1 MKKIF
6 FILIPLILF
15 ILLPANN
22 QIKQNR
28 KTNIQHLEAKISYAN
43 SKDKTYTWS
52 QALENNLVLGG
63 CTIRF
68 DLSYVGMTTY
78 DSNYCSLYFDTQVEG
93 YDFVIDIQATN
104 YPIYTFTNRYEENIF
119 ATQDA
124 LYTGYVEYL
133 FPEDITYISHYEFTK
148 TSMGEGLSDDEVID
162 NLVTFVEPYVI
173 PTIEITYEV
182 LPKEANNKSVELDLR
197 WNSSEV
203 NDDISNY
210 LAISHNE
217 TTCTILITNH
227 QKANNQVILRITSI
241 DNKEVYKDVT
251 IDFEQ
256 EFLGFSSTK
265 VSLSKDL
272 LLEENEAIISEEEI
286 KNAILEKSNGFLGTI
301 PIESK
306 EISNFNLSVTST
318 FIYLDG
324 SSSAYIKNNTT
335 YKNAYAGARTN
346 NNYSIGF
353 VDDIVEN
360 YFPKLSTFQAKRI
373 KDSTSL
379 AFSSICTANFIYYGQ
394 EFSFTVN
401 LKETIKSSYLIDSLS
416 LDVENISSNKNSIIF

>member
-43 SKDKTYTWS
+43 NKDKTYTWS

-124 LYTGYVEYL
+124 SYTGYVEYL

-217 TTCTILITNH
+217 TTCTIIITNH
-227 QKANNQVILRITSI
+227 QKANNQNILYIQI
-241 DNKEVYKDVT
+241 LEK
-251 IDFEQ
+251 
-256 EFLGFSSTK
+256 FS
-265 VSLSKDL
+265 VL
-272 LLEENEAIISEEEI
+272 LLEYTSI
-286 KNAILEKSNGFLGTI
+286 KLKILKQQ
-301 PIESK
+301 P
-306 EISNFNLSVTST
+306 
-318 FIYLDG
+318 
-324 SSSAYIKNNTT
+324 
-335 YKNAYAGARTN
+335 
-346 NNYSIGF
+346 
-353 VDDIVEN
+353 
-360 YFPKLSTFQAKRI
+360 
-373 KDSTSL
+373 
-379 AFSSICTANFIYYGQ
+379 
-394 EFSFTVN
+394 
-401 LKETIKSSYLIDSLS
+401 LIL
-416 LDVENISSNKNSIIF
+416 